1 MPLCHKRLSFR
12 LQLNDVEARQLSYFF
27 FFRSWF
33 LFYFSEILIK
43 ALRSDEESFDSFG
56 YLLPSISFSCTG
68 IVRNTIAHNLAKHER
83 HISDWS
89 VWMEDIPSHLHN
101 ILLANYG

>member
-1 MPLCHKRLSFR
+1 MAAEL
-12 LQLNDVEARQLSYFF
+12 FF

-33 LFYFSEILIK
+33 LFYFSETLIK

-56 YLLPSISFSCTG
+56 HLLPSIKNSIDALDYISFSCTG

-83 HISDWS
+83 HISDCSS
-89 VWMEDIPSHLHN
+89 VDGGYFFTPS
-101 ILLANYG
+101 